1 MDDFVLEF
9 TAFFI
14 DSGEMNAIHLLY
26 CTGHAILL
34 HSN

>member
-1 MDDFVLEF
+1 MDYFILQL
-9 TAFFI
+9 TAFFT
-14 DSGEMNAIHLLY
+14 DSGEMNVIPLLY